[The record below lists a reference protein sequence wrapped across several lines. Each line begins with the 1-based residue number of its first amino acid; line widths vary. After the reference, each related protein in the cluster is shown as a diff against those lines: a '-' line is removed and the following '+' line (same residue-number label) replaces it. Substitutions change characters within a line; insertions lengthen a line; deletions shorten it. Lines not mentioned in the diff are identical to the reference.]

1 MQEKLGKKRGA
12 QGVFW
17 GHKRTFQRGKEVQ
30 RNNRKMGK
38 EKFKTDLRYAGNFS
52 ISAGGCNLVPAC
64 GEMWIR
70 FRLLVQLSI
79 YVIPFRSK
87 NFLQELT
94 ERTVKYLISIRC
106 SVYRRIK
113 QSNLPISR
121 KISSLFNHY
130 DFYGFFV
137 SLSGCFVRPKP

>member
-1 MQEKLGKKRGA
+1 M
-12 QGVFW
+12 
-17 GHKRTFQRGKEVQ
+17 
-30 RNNRKMGK
+30 
-38 EKFKTDLRYAGNFS
+38 
-52 ISAGGCNLVPAC
+52 VPAC

-94 ERTVKYLISIRC
+94 ERTAKYLISIRC
-106 SVYRRIK
+106 SVYGRIK

-130 DFYGFFV
+130 DFCGFFV
-137 SLSGCFVRPKP
+137 SLSDCFVRPKP

>member
-1 MQEKLGKKRGA
+1 M
-12 QGVFW
+12 
-17 GHKRTFQRGKEVQ
+17 
-30 RNNRKMGK
+30 
-38 EKFKTDLRYAGNFS
+38 
-52 ISAGGCNLVPAC
+52 VPAC

-94 ERTVKYLISIRC
+94 ERTAKYLISIRC
-106 SVYRRIK
+106 SVYGRIK

-121 KISSLFNHY
+121 KISSQPRY
-130 DFYGFFV
+130 DHFDT
-137 SLSGCFVRPKP
+137 SPCMSNTVRTP

>member
-1 MQEKLGKKRGA
+1 M
-12 QGVFW
+12 V
-17 GHKRTFQRGKEVQ
+17 
-30 RNNRKMGK
+30 
-38 EKFKTDLRYAGNFS
+38 S
-52 ISAGGCNLVPAC
+52 AC

-94 ERTVKYLISIRC
+94 ERTAKYLISIRC
-106 SVYRRIK
+106 SVYGRIK

-121 KISSLFNHY
+121 KISSLFTCSEQQRIRLCLCGVY
-130 DFYGFFV
+130 LGSRV
-137 SLSGCFVRPKP
+137 VGRQ